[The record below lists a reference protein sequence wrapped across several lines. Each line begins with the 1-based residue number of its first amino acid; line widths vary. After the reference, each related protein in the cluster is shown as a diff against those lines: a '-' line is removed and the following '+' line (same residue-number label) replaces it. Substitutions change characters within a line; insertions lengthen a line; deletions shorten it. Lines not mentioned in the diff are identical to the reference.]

1 MFAAYSMSNSQKEI
15 DMSYTDMDNPFG
27 DHNLTTPFV
36 WEKKREA
43 TEKKIKKRLTKS
55 EHTHRD
61 TESQRQNREELLR
74 VKNRRKEREIEFKE
88 RDEERNKDQRKKEA
102 EHFRI
107 WEKQEDEFHLNQVKI
122 RSDIRINSNR
132 AKPIDKLARYI
143 SLSASDTIEE
153 EIEEPSGLLRGISER
168 DLEDLLED
176 IKVYVRMEEGSNLH
190 FWQDVTIVVEE
201 EVRKLKSERN
211 SSNSR
216 AIINAQLSPEMSA
229 LFQGKT
235 HSELASLYV
244 QIEGSLSKQ
253 ELEGRAYWEA
263 VLRQLKSHMARV
275 RLSEGHQAMLNRKL
289 LSLKEECCVVKCEVG
304 NTTDEGVSLG
314 SIEPCN
320 SSAAEG
326 EGTAVVVSEEDCY
339 ALYEQG
345 SYSPSLLSPSD
356 VPTDQL
362 VTCSQ
367 AETALLLAQSR
378 VMRGELADD
387 KFCSSASDQNMVSL
401 AEQSG
406 FVEGED
412 FSTEVSIQQQYLWM
426 DKYRPR
432 KPRYFNRVHT
442 GFEWNKYNQTHYD
455 HDNPPPKI
463 VQGYKF
469 NIFYPDL
476 IDKVKTPEYFL
487 EPCKDNREFVV
498 LRFHAGPP
506 YEDIAFKVVNRE
518 WEYSYK
524 HGFRSQFNCN
534 IFQLWF
540 HFKRNRYRK

>member
-1 MFAAYSMSNSQKEI
+1 
-15 DMSYTDMDNPFG
+15 MSYTDLDNPFG

-43 TEKKIKKRLTKS
+43 TEKKIKKKLTKS
-55 EHTHRD
+55 EHKHRD

-74 VKNRRKEREIEFKE
+74 VKNRRKEREIELKE
-88 RDEERNKDQRKKEA
+88 REEERNMDQRKKEA
-102 EHFRI
+102 DHFRI
-107 WEKQEDEFHLNQVKI
+107 WEKQEDEFHLNQVKT
-122 RSDIRINSNR
+122 RSEIRISSNR
-132 AKPIDKLARYI
+132 AKPIDKLAKYI
-143 SLSASDTIEE
+143 SLSASDSLEE
-153 EIEEPSGLLRGISER
+153 EIDEPSGLLNGVSVG

-190 FWQDVTIVVEE
+190 FWQDITIVVEE
-201 EVRKLKSERN
+201 EVRQIKSERD
-211 SSNSR
+211 SSGSR
-216 AIINAQLSPEMSA
+216 AVINAQLSPDVGA
-229 LFQGKT
+229 LFQGKS

-244 QIEGSLSKQ
+244 QIESSLGRQ
-253 ELEGRAYWEA
+253 ELDGRAYWET

-275 RLSEGHQAMLNRKL
+275 RLREGHQAMLNRKL
-289 LSLKEECCVVKCEVG
+289 LSLKEECSVQKGEAG
-304 NTTDEGVSLG
+304 NSDQQEDSVP
-314 SIEPCN
+314 IEPPC
-320 SSAAEG
+320 SSVVQER
-326 EGTAVVVSEEDCY
+326 EGTAVREEDCY
-339 ALYEQG
+339 SLYEQG
-345 SYSPSLLSPSD
+345 RYSPSLLSPSE
-356 VPTDQL
+356 VPAEQV

-367 AETALLLAQSR
+367 AEAGLLMSQSR

-387 KFCSSASDQNMVSL
+387 KFCSSASDQSMVSL
-401 AEQSG
+401 AEQNG

-412 FSTEVSIQQQYLWM
+412 FSSEVRIEQQYLWM

-476 IDKVKTPEYFL
+476 IDKVRTPEYFL

>member
-1 MFAAYSMSNSQKEI
+1 MANFLKEM
-15 DMSYTDMDNPFG
+15 DMSYTDLDNPFG
-27 DHNLTTPFV
+27 DQNLTTPFV

-43 TEKKIKKRLTKS
+43 TEKKIKKRLTKN

-61 TESQRQNREELLR
+61 TESQRLNREELLR
-74 VKNRRKEREIEFKE
+74 VKTRRKERETELKE
-88 RDEERNKDQRKKEA
+88 REEERYRDQRKREM

-122 RSDIRINSNR
+122 RSEIRISNNR

-143 SLSASDTIEE
+143 SLSAADTIEE
-153 EIEEPSGLLRGISER
+153 EIEEPSRLLSGISEG

-176 IKVYVRMEEGSNLH
+176 IEVYVRMEQGTNLH
-190 FWQDVTIVVEE
+190 FWHDITIVVEE
-201 EVRKLKSERN
+201 QVRVSKCKNN
-211 SSNSR
+211 STGSR
-216 AIINAQLSPEMSA
+216 AVINAQLSPEVSA
-229 LFQGKT
+229 LFKGKT

-244 QIEGSLSKQ
+244 QIESSLSKQ
-253 ELEGRAYWEA
+253 ELEGRAYWET

-275 RLSEGHQAMLNRKL
+275 RLREGHQAMLNRKL
-289 LSLKEECCVVKCEVG
+289 LSLKEECSALKSEDS
-304 NTTDEGVSLG
+304 TEELAPLG
-314 SIEPCN
+314 ATEPC
-320 SSAAEG
+320 SSSVAE
-326 EGTAVVVSEEDCY
+326 EGTAVGEQDCCV
-339 ALYEQG
+339 LYEQG
-345 SYSPSLLSPSD
+345 RYSPSLLSPSD
-356 VPTDQL
+356 VPTDQI

-367 AETALLLAQSR
+367 AQAGLLLAQSR
-378 VMRGELADD
+378 IMRGELADD
-387 KFCSSASDQNMVSL
+387 KFLSSASDQNMVSL

-412 FSTEVSIQQQYLWM
+412 FSSEVSVEQRYLWM

-476 IDKVKTPEYFL
+476 IDKVNTPEYFL